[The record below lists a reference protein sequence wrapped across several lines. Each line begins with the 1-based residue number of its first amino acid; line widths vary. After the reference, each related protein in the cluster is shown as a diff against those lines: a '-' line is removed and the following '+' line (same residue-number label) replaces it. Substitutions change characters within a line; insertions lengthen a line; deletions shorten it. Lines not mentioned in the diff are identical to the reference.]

1 VYDRLNYD
9 SLLTRQDPQESFV
22 VLYNR
27 SGTNLTA
34 AYITP
39 EEGKCI
45 NSLRI
50 QGFVTDFVMYRY
62 NADSEDHAL
71 YLVGVLN
78 SAVVNEEIKPWQTQ
92 GLKGERDIARR
103 PFEVCPIPLFN
114 KQDTLHFQI
123 VLAARRAREKVLHW
137 KSSIEGGTA
146 EARRAAKHVIQPE
159 LRELNRL
166 VTELLKNHKMKQP
179 TPKKK
184 EEEAPSLFAAAE
196 IA

>member
-1 VYDRLNYD
+1 
-9 SLLTRQDPQESFV
+9 
-22 VLYNR
+22 
-27 SGTNLTA
+27 
-34 AYITP
+34 
-39 EEGKCI
+39 
-45 NSLRI
+45 
-50 QGFVTDFVMYRY
+50 
-62 NADSEDHAL
+62 
-71 YLVGVLN
+71 
-78 SAVVNEEIKPWQTQ
+78 
-92 GLKGERDIARR
+92 
-103 PFEVCPIPLFN
+103 
-114 KQDTLHFQI
+114 
-123 VLAARRAREKVLHW
+123 VLHW